1 MKVLIVEDDPQ
12 IIEAVS
18 LAFQIRWPE
27 AELVSTQDG
36 ERGVDMVESERPDV
50 VVLDLG
56 LPDISG
62 YEVLKRIRLFSD
74 VPVLILTV
82 RSDEA
87 DIIKGLEWGADD
99 YMTKPFR
106 QLELLARVK
115 SLMRRRIPVGGEQ
128 PLVCGQLHFNPV
140 TFQLF
145 NGEKEISL
153 TRTEGIILH
162 QLMKNAGQIIDHATL
177 AEAVWGEDYPD
188 ATQSLKVYIR
198 RLREKLETDPSQ
210 PQLIL
215 NKPGIGYVLAKP

>member
-36 ERGVDMVESERPDV
+36 ERSVDMVESERPDV
-50 VVLDLG
+50 VILDLG

-162 QLMKNAGQIIDHATL
+162 QLMKNAGQIIDHSTL
-177 AEAVWGEDYPD
+177 AEAVWGEDYHD

-210 PQLIL
+210 PLLIL
-215 NKPGIGYVLAKP
+215 TKPGIGYILAKP